1 MTHSTVSPRLQGRR
15 ASVASRLGAPDLL
28 PLWTGLGLVLLFSA
42 MHSAFLTWPNFW
54 NIVRQSAVLLVA
66 SMGSTFVILM
76 GSVDL
81 SIGAIMTL
89 AAIVAATSEPALGP
103 ASLLAGLAAGAL
115 CGGVNGVLNAVLRL
129 PSFLV
134 TLGTLFVFQS
144 VGLIVSHGR
153 PHPWMTPFTD
163 FAAGGVV
170 FGVVPKIGL
179 WAAAVLVI
187 CVFVAARTR
196 FGQAVYAIGDNER
209 TSRMAGLQVRRLKIT
224 VFVVAGL
231 IASVAG
237 MLLGIR
243 SFSAAPGMGDS
254 FLLDTIAAV
263 VLGGTSLTGGV
274 GGPLRTVF
282 GVLVIVVLAN
292 GMTLLQID
300 PFYQIGI
307 RGFVVIAAVMLTMR
321 RRSADDVVK

>member
-1 MTHSTVSPRLQGRR
+1 MTLHPATRPSPSRL
-15 ASVASRLGAPDLL
+15 ASLGTRLGAADLL
-28 PLWTGLGLVLLFSA
+28 PVWTGLGLIVLFSA
-42 MHSAFLTWPNFW
+42 LHGAFLTWPNFW

-66 SMGSTFVILM
+66 AMGSTFVILM
-76 GSVDL
+76 GSIDL

-89 AAIVAATSEPALGP
+89 AAIVAATLEPTLGP
-103 ASLLAGLAAGAL
+103 ASLLAGLAAGAF
-115 CGGVNGVLNAVLRL
+115 CGAVNGTLNAVLRL

-144 VGLIVSHGR
+144 FGLIVSHGR

-163 FAAGGVV
+163 LAAGGVV
-170 FGVVPKIGL
+170 FGTVPKIGL
-179 WAAAVLVI
+179 WAVAVLVA

-209 TSRMAGLQVRRLKIT
+209 TSRMAGLRIRRLKIA
-224 VFVVAGL
+224 VFVVSGL
-231 IASVAG
+231 IASIAG

-307 RGFVVIAAVMLTMR
+307 RGFVVIAAVMLTLR
-321 RRSADDVVK
+321 HRSPDDVVK